1 MSSETSSRLAQLLVV
16 AAAAAA
22 ATAAA
27 MLAAAAL
34 RLRSALPRASQLW
47 ASAPPLTQ
55 HVRDFRTKSRLSRPW
70 KHRIAMLKNMVTSL
84 IVHEKIKTTHAKAKE
99 CMRLF
104 DRMVTLA
111 KRGTDPEASRLTQ
124 LRMRADA
131 SRYVKTKEAY
141 AKLFSVLADR
151 YRARQGGYSSVLKTY
166 PRIGDGAPMSFVSLV
181 DRPMKRMPPPL
192 PLQIPSVY
200 PGRGGRKWRAKKRD
214 MRNEITFQ
222 P

>member
-1 MSSETSSRLAQLLVV
+1 
-16 AAAAAA
+16 
-22 ATAAA
+22 

-47 ASAPPLTQ
+47 AAAPPLTQ
-55 HVRDFRTKSRLSRPW
+55 HARDFRTKSRLSRPW

-124 LRMRADA
+124 LRKRADA
-131 SRYVKTKEAY
+131 SKYVKTKEAY
-141 AKLFSVLADR
+141 AKLFSVLAVGDFDDP
-151 YRARQGGYSSVLKTY
+151 RANGSRPASCCSRRTRGSATARRCRSSRSST
-166 PRIGDGAPMSFVSLV
+166 
-181 DRPMKRMPPPL
+181 
-192 PLQIPSVY
+192 
-200 PGRGGRKWRAKKRD
+200 GR
-214 MRNEITFQ
+214 
-222 P
+222 